1 MAMNKL
7 IHSIQITILEKNEDD
22 LEKKYDVLL
31 FIFPADYKKECI
43 DINHENFE
51 GLQKNTIH
59 SISLTTTK
67 ERHNKSLSES
77 LFSKLSDEIKKQLL
91 DQIDSRLDDQGNF
104 YIRFDKQE
112 LMKKSFQLTDSGNCV
127 HIKIKM
133 AAFPAKREQFKK
145 SVGLLI
151 KK

>member
-22 LEKKYDVLL
+22 LEKIYDVLS
-31 FIFPADYKKECI
+31 FIFPINYKKECI
-43 DINHENFE
+43 DIKHENFE

>member
-22 LEKKYDVLL
+22 LEKIYDVLL